1 MLKYKAVSLVLLLF
15 FSGTLIS
22 VIQTNTEK
30 NHLEE
35 VIKQKEKRIALIKE
49 PLREDTYIEDLY
61 KNIGFKLNKVQY
73 EKFSELALK
82 YRTKI
87 EDAKV
92 PATLVYWVAFKES
105 RFDVNARSSE
115 SSAKGMFQFIDGT
128 WNSMCKFKG
137 VSHGGRF
144 DEEKQF
150 DIMLVYLN
158 HQYHKE
164 KSWKKVMRNY
174 HGGEY
179 LYPTN
184 FLFK

>member
-1 MLKYKAVSLVLLLF
+1 M
-15 FSGTLIS
+15 
-22 VIQTNTEK
+22 
-30 NHLEE
+30 

-49 PLREDTYIEDLY
+49 PLREDTYVQDLY
-61 KNIGFKLNKVQY
+61 KNIGFKLSPSQY
-73 EKFSELALK
+73 KKFSELALK

-92 PATLVYWVAFKES
+92 PVTLVYWVAFKES

-115 SSAKGMFQFIDGT
+115 STAKGMFQFIDGT

-164 KSWKKVMRNY
+164 KSWKRVMYNY